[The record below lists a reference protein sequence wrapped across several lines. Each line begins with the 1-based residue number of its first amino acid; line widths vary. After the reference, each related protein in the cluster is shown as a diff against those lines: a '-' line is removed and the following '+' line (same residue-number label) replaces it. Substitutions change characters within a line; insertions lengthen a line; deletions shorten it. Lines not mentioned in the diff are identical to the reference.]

1 MLKPITLLT
10 CLAMMFNV
18 VTIKADNAPKTI
30 ADYAEECGLSES
42 EFILFSSVVEAE
54 SNRQAPAEGELTT
67 EGRVYIAVTIINRV
81 NDSRFP
87 STVEGV
93 LTQRGQFSTVRNGQ
107 SVTNR
112 TAYSDEAV
120 IAAYEWIEQ
129 GDAPECLF
137 FNCRGYF
144 SGREPV
150 AYVGGNYFSS

>member
-30 ADYAEECGLSES
+30 TDYAEECGLSES

-67 EGRVYIAVTIINRV
+67 EGRVYIAVTILNRV
-81 NDSRFP
+81 IDSRFP

-93 LTQRGQFSTVRNGQ
+93 LTQWGQFSTVRNGQ

-120 IAAYEWIEQ
+120 IAAYEWIDQ

>member
-1 MLKPITLLT
+1 MLKPITLFT
-10 CLAMMFNV
+10 CLAVMFNV

-30 ADYAEECGLSES
+30 TDYSEECGLSES

-67 EGRVYIAVTIINRV
+67 EGRVYIAVTILNRV

-112 TAYSDEAV
+112 TTYSDEAV
-120 IAAYEWIEQ
+120 LAAYEWIEQ

>member
-18 VTIKADNAPKTI
+18 ITIKADNAPKTI
-30 ADYAEECGLSES
+30 TDYAEECGLTED

-54 SNRQAPAEGELTT
+54 SNRQAPAQGELTT
-67 EGRVYIAVTIINRV
+67 EGRVYIAVTILNRV

-87 STVEGV
+87 STVEDV

-112 TAYSDEAV
+112 TTYSDEAV

-137 FNCRGYF
+137 FNCLGYF

>member
-30 ADYAEECGLSES
+30 TDYAEECGLSES

-81 NDSRFP
+81 NDSRVP

-137 FNCRGYF
+137 FNCCGYF